1 MGHTGTILVA
11 GATGYLGGEICRRL
25 VGAERR
31 VRGVVRATSAPER
44 IAHLEALGVGLV
56 RADLKDPAAVAAA
69 CRGADTVIST
79 VSTTLSRQPGDSI
92 ERVDRDGQLA
102 LVDAARAAGVRHF
115 VYVSYTRLDDDDP
128 SPLTQAKR
136 AVAGRLRAGAGAA
149 RGTPGGMTHTV
160 LRPTYFMDVWL
171 GPALGFDV
179 AGGRATVYGSGQ
191 ARVSWIALGDVAQF
205 AVEAVDHPAAR
216 DASLDLG
223 GPGALSYAEV
233 IALAER
239 LRGRPLEVQAVP
251 RPALEAQRASA
262 PDALSRSL
270 AALQLAVTRGSV
282 IDMRETLR
290 RFPIRLT
297 SVETHL
303 ERSLGRRVVAGAP
316 G

>member
-1 MGHTGTILVA
+1 MGTILVA

-31 VRGVVRATSAPER
+31 VRGVVRATSDPER
-44 IAHLEALGVGLV
+44 VAHLEGLGVGLV
-56 RADLKDPAAVAAA
+56 RADLKDRASLDAA
-69 CRGADTVIST
+69 CRGTDTVIST

-92 ERVDRDGQLA
+92 RRVDRDGQLA

-115 VYVSYTRLDDDDP
+115 VYVSYTRLDDHDP
-128 SPLTQAKR
+128 CPLTAAKR
-136 AVAGRLRAGAGAA
+136 AVEGHLRAGATRA
-149 RGTPGGMTHTV
+149 TPGGMSYTI

-179 AGGRATVYGSGQ
+179 AGGRVTVYGDGR
-191 ARVSWIALGDVAQF
+191 AGVSWIALGDVAQF

-223 GPGALSYAEV
+223 GPSAPSYADV

-239 LRGRPLEVQAVP
+239 LRGRPLEVQAVDE
-251 RPALEAQRASA
+251 PALEARRAAA
-262 PDALSRSL
+262 PDELAQSF
-270 AALQLAVTRGSV
+270 AALQLAVARGGV

-297 SVETHL
+297 PVEAHL
-303 ERSLGRRVVAGAP
+303 ERLLGSRAAAGAP
-316 G
+316 V